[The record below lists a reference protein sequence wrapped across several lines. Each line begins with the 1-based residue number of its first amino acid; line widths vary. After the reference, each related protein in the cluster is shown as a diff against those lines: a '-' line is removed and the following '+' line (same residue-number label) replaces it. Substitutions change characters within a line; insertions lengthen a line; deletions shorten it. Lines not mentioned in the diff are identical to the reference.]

1 MSVEARPKIIGSA
14 VQRTEDPRLLTG
26 NGRFIDDISLPR
38 MLHVA
43 FCRSDYAH
51 ARIVSINSG
60 DAEAMPGVMGVYTA
74 QDLEGDFQP
83 IRATSR
89 MADYYATEIVPLA
102 RDKVRYVGEAV
113 VAVVANNRY
122 LAEDAAENVTIDYDP
137 LGNAIDPLA
146 NLSEHS
152 TLLHEDAE
160 TNILVTRTFHSG
172 DVDVAMDEAT
182 VRVQDTFRMHRK
194 TPTAIENRGYV
205 AEYDQGRRTLALHS
219 TTQVS
224 GIVRDALEEILG
236 IPGNRLRVIAPDMG
250 GGFGGK
256 ASLYPEEILVC
267 LLARH
272 LMQPVKWLSDRREDL
287 MTTSQAFDE
296 IVEAELAVDGHGKIL
311 GLRADCVGDVGA
323 YSIYPWTAAIEPVQ
337 VVSFLPGPYRVS
349 NYWARARAVTT
360 TKAPTG
366 AYRGVG
372 RPISALVMERLMDMA
387 AKELGMDPLEI
398 RRRNMIQE
406 EEFPYKSASGIV
418 WDKCGFM
425 ECLDAV
431 SEGYDELRAWQA
443 EARAQGRW
451 VGIGIA
457 SYAELTGL
465 GSRISAAPGMPVNTG
480 TETAIVRI
488 DSTGAVTAQFGIA
501 SHGQGLETTL
511 SQVIAEELG
520 VSVEDVRV
528 IHGDTDGIAHGTGT
542 FASRSTVLAG
552 GAAILSARAVKEQVF
567 KAAAHIFETNPID
580 LDAVAGQIFVKG
592 TDRRMSYRQLA
603 KALYSEMGRF
613 PKQLR
618 EEISLEATRMYD
630 PIFGTTS
637 PASHL
642 AMVEV
647 DRGTYGVSILHYSAA
662 DDCGRVINP
671 LIVDGQVH
679 GGVAQGIG
687 VALMEEV
694 VYDASGQILTASLLD
709 YVVPSAVEVP
719 NMSVQHVQ
727 LHIPDN
733 LGGFRGMGE
742 GGTIGAPAAIA
753 NAIADALGR
762 DINELPVTPER
773 IFRLFQD

>member
-1 MSVEARPKIIGSA
+1 M
-14 VQRTEDPRLLTG
+14 
-26 NGRFIDDISLPR
+26 
-38 MLHVA
+38 
-43 FCRSDYAH
+43 
-51 ARIVSINSG
+51 
-60 DAEAMPGVMGVYTA
+60 
-74 QDLEGDFQP
+74 
-83 IRATSR
+83 
-89 MADYYATEIVPLA
+89 
-102 RDKVRYVGEAV
+102 
-113 VAVVANNRY
+113 
-122 LAEDAAENVTIDYDP
+122 
-137 LGNAIDPLA
+137 
-146 NLSEHS
+146 
-152 TLLHEDAE
+152 
-160 TNILVTRTFHSG
+160 
-172 DVDVAMDEAT
+172 
-182 VRVQDTFRMHRK
+182 
-194 TPTAIENRGYV
+194 
-205 AEYDQGRRTLALHS
+205 
-219 TTQVS
+219 
-224 GIVRDALEEILG
+224 
-236 IPGNRLRVIAPDMG
+236 
-250 GGFGGK
+250 
-256 ASLYPEEILVC
+256 
-267 LLARH
+267 
-272 LMQPVKWLSDRREDL
+272 
-287 MTTSQAFDE
+287 
-296 IVEAELAVDGHGKIL
+296 
-311 GLRADCVGDVGA
+311 
-323 YSIYPWTAAIEPVQ
+323 
-337 VVSFLPGPYRVS
+337 
-349 NYWARARAVTT
+349 
-360 TKAPTG
+360 
-366 AYRGVG
+366 
-372 RPISALVMERLMDMA
+372 
-387 AKELGMDPLEI
+387 
-398 RRRNMIQE
+398 
-406 EEFPYKSASGIV
+406 
-418 WDKCGFM
+418 
-425 ECLDAV
+425 
-431 SEGYDELRAWQA
+431 
-443 EARAQGRW
+443 
-451 VGIGIA
+451 
-457 SYAELTGL
+457 
-465 GSRISAAPGMPVNTG
+465 
-480 TETAIVRI
+480 
-488 DSTGAVTAQFGIA
+488 
-501 SHGQGLETTL
+501 
-511 SQVIAEELG
+511 
-520 VSVEDVRV
+520 

-733 LGGFRGMGE
+733 LGGIRGMGE